1 MYYTTV
7 HKTSILANNLGVH
20 LFELSYG
27 FLLHA
32 RQQDGRTD
40 ARREERASGSK
51 ARDNSTAHSPVA
63 RPVFPRDE
71 KELTSLATRP
81 R

>member
-20 LFELSYG
+20 LFELFYG

-40 ARREERASGSK
+40 ARRERERVE
-51 ARDNSTAHSPVA
+51 ARHETTAP
-63 RPVFPRDE
+63 
-71 KELTSLATRP
+71 LTESVSEVRSQGLSFLVMRKN
-81 R
+81 